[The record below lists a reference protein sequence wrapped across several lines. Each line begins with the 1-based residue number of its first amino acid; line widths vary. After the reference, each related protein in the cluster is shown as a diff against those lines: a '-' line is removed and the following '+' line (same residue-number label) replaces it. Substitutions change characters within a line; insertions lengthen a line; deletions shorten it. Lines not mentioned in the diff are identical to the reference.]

1 MAAGVILR
9 GTIPQ
14 ALRPG
19 VKTYFGNYEDLPKYC
34 EEIFNVVNSD
44 KNYEDYVQVNNM
56 TFAPAKPEGDGT
68 SFDSIAQGYTRKL
81 TNVSYAK
88 GFIITREAKADGRY
102 FDMMKRGIYA
112 LGLAAYQT
120 TETLAANVF
129 NNGFTLANGGDGVAL
144 LATDHPTL
152 SGNQSNELAVSADFS
167 EGAVEDLSIQIRKA
181 QDDAG
186 NQISLQADLLFG
198 APDQVFEFERLLK
211 SQLRVDTANNDIN
224 TVRNMSIFPK
234 GYVTNP
240 FLTDSDA
247 FFMRTTGSA
256 SEGLIFQ
263 KREALEFSKD
273 NDFDTD
279 NEKYKI
285 FFRQV
290 FGNDDWR
297 AVYGSPGA

>member
-1 MAAGVILR
+1 MAGVIIR

-14 ALRPG
+14 ATRPG
-19 VKTYFGNYEDLPKYC
+19 VKKYWGNYEKLPKYC
-34 EEIFNVVNSD
+34 EEIYNTVSSD

-56 TFAPAKPEGDGT
+56 DKAPAKDEGDGVVYDDVT
-68 SFDSIAQGYTRKL
+68 QGYTTKL

-88 GFIITREAKADGRY
+88 GFIISREARDDFRY
-102 FDMMKRGIYA
+102 FDTMKRGIYA

-120 TETLAANVF
+120 TEVLAANVF
-129 NNGFTLANGGDGVAL
+129 NNGFTSAVGGDGKAL
-144 LATDHPTL
+144 LATDHPTG
-152 SGNQSNELAVSADFS
+152 SGDQSNELAVSADFS
-167 EGAVEDLSIQIRKA
+167 EAAVEDLSIQIRKA

-198 APDQVFEFERLLK
+198 APDNVFEFERLLK
-211 SQLRVDTANNDIN
+211 SQLRVDTANNDVN
-224 TVRNMSIFPK
+224 AVRNMSIFPK

-240 FLTDSDA
+240 FLTDADA
-247 FFMRTTGSA
+247 FFMRATGSA
-256 SEGLIFQ
+256 ANGLIYQ
-263 KREALEFSKD
+263 KRQALEFSKD

-285 FFRQV
+285 FFREV
-290 FGNDDWR
+290 FLWDDWR